1 MLNLKAIELAYT
13 VTNWYTVYQKNSV
26 DVKKNLTS
34 DNKGG
39 FHLFIIMC
47 NQRFYRTSI
56 VSNKFFIKK
65 NKLLFLHSDVK
76 DDNSMITVLQLLKL

>member
-1 MLNLKAIELAYT
+1 MLNLKAIVLAYT

-39 FHLFIIMC
+39 FHLFIKYVINVLC
-47 NQRFYRTSI
+47 VI
-56 VSNKFFIKK
+56 KGFIE
-65 NKLLFLHSDVK
+65 H
-76 DDNSMITVLQLLKL
+76 